1 MTIKEMRQ
9 ATGLSQVKFAA
20 LLNMS
25 RRNIEDWE
33 RNIIKPTQYL
43 LFLMEYYLRHE
54 GYIKDEEK
62 KGSE

>member
-20 LLNMS
+20 LLGMS

-33 RNIIKPTQYL
+33 RDLKSPPPYVPMLI
-43 LFLMEYYLRHE
+43 EYYLRHE
-54 GYIKDEEK
+54 GYIQDEK